1 MKRLLY
7 IFVTLIFSTLL
18 LTSCYWNDDLSDYTD
33 NSKSNRPD
41 AYHYFW
47 YYNPDLFKDVEY
59 CQVIGRYELSVSSSD
74 DDYGHYTN
82 QRCTVY
88 HDTIYLKKRTMF
100 PEYNYFNGS
109 IIIDDNEFQYRFKLN

>member
-7 IFVTLIFSTLL
+7 ILLTLFSTLL

-59 CQVIGRYELSVSSSD
+59 CQVIGRYELFDPSSD
-74 DDYGHYTN
+74 DNYGHYTN

-88 HDTIYLKKRTMF
+88 HDTIYLKKRTTF

-109 IIIDDNEFQYRFKLN
+109 IIIGDNEFYYRFKLN

>member
-7 IFVTLIFSTLL
+7 ILLTLFSTLL
-18 LTSCYWNDDLSDYTD
+18 LTSCYWNDELSDYTD

-59 CQVIGRYELSVSSSD
+59 CQVIGRYELFDPSSD
-74 DDYGHYTN
+74 DNYGHYTN

>member
-7 IFVTLIFSTLL
+7 IFVTLFSTLL
-18 LTSCYWNDDLSDYTD
+18 LTSCSWSDDLNEYTD
-33 NSKSNRPD
+33 DLHSNRPD

-59 CQVIGRYELSVSSSD
+59 CQVIGRYELFDPSSD
-74 DDYGHYTN
+74 DNYGHYTN

-109 IIIDDNEFQYRFKLN
+109 IIIGDNEFYYRFKLN

>member
-7 IFVTLIFSTLL
+7 ILLTLFSTLL
-18 LTSCYWNDDLSDYTD
+18 LTSCYWNDELSDYTD

-59 CQVIGRYELSVSSSD
+59 CQVIGRYELSVPSSD

-109 IIIDDNEFQYRFKLN
+109 IIIGDNEFRYRIKLN

>member
-7 IFVTLIFSTLL
+7 IFVTFIITLL
-18 LTSCYWNDDLSDYTD
+18 LTSCYWSDDLNEYTD
-33 NSKSNRPD
+33 DSHSNRPD

-59 CQVIGRYELSVSSSD
+59 CQVIGRYELFDPSSD
-74 DDYGHYTN
+74 DNYGHYTN

>member
-7 IFVTLIFSTLL
+7 ILLTLFSTLL

-59 CQVIGRYELSVSSSD
+59 CQVIGRYELSVPSSD

-82 QRCTVY
+82 QRFTVY

-109 IIIDDNEFQYRFKLN
+109 IIIGDNEFRYRIKLN